1 MKKIALIA
9 LTFTLSACGSMSTKE
24 CVSANWQNVGYTDA
38 TKGRPIR
45 LESHRKAC
53 AEVKVTPNRS
63 LYMSGYKQG
72 EREFCTYQS
81 GLQFGKK
88 GRSANNIC
96 TSPALAKGFFKGYN
110 KGKQIY
116 SINKQIR
123 DKQFERRK
131 VESKIRKAV
140 TGKGAK
146 TTAYSLNLLYREK
159 DLINREISAL
169 ERELNRL

>member
-1 MKKIALIA
+1 MKKIAVIA
-9 LTFTLSACGSMSTKE
+9 ITFTLSACGSMSSKE

-38 TKGRPIR
+38 LKGRPIR

-63 LYMSGYKQG
+63 LYMSGYNQG

-88 GRSANNIC
+88 GRSAYNIC

-110 KGKQIY
+110 KGKQTY
-116 SINKQIR
+116 KINKKIR
-123 DKQFERRK
+123 EKQSERRK
-131 VESKIRKAV
+131 VESKIRKAS
-140 TGKGAK
+140 GKGAK
-146 TTAYSLNLLYREK
+146 TTAYNLNLLYREK
-159 DLINREISAL
+159 DLIDREISAL
-169 ERELNRL
+169 KRELNRI